1 MPDRSDKYTDLIP
14 HHRRKTKVM
23 VRFPNEDFYQEIEIN
38 MDEFKPSNDFDDEVF
53 GWYHDT
59 YISIKK

>member
-1 MPDRSDKYTDLIP
+1 MPERSDKHSDLIP

-23 VRFPNEDFYQEIEIN
+23 VRFPNESFFEELEIN
-38 MDEFKPSNDFDDEVF
+38 MNEFKPTAEFDNEVF
-53 GWYHDT
+53 GWYGDV